1 MGKRTAS
8 STSWMVPS
16 VPWPVSWLTGYQRPA
31 GSLRPNLPR
40 QTCPVALSLDGKNA
54 PITVARAASAS
65 HRLPEHHG
73 RWDLTVVTSPPASL
87 HGQPGQRITP
97 RQSSSEPGRY
107 DDGAR

>member
-31 GSLRPNLPR
+31 GSLRPHLPR
-40 QTCPVALSLDGKNA
+40 HTCPVALSLDGRNA

-73 RWDLTVVTSPPASL
+73 RWDLTVGASPPASL
-87 HGQPGQRITP
+87 INRSGDAPGVQA
-97 RQSSSEPGRY
+97 GRY
-107 DDGAR
+107 